1 MGDRYDRK
9 ARGGWRHP
17 GLKSLR
23 PPSEI
28 ITWGLSMPAPA
39 GIGHNQGPPLEEPA
53 ADAFVRYRWRKA
65 HQEVW
70 KNPSLSILRMR
81 VARAEAA
88 GLTYRE
94 YMLELLDSGRHL
106 TAEDVA
112 ARRAGTAAPA
122 KPAASRTPPKPQPLG
137 GDAARPPS
145 QPSSDKSQARRK
157 APKPKPL

>member
-9 ARGGWRHP
+9 SRGGWRHP

-28 ITWGLSMPAPA
+28 ITWGLSAPA
-39 GIGHNQGPPLEEPA
+39 RIGHNQGPPLDEPVV
-53 ADAFVRYRWRKA
+53 DAFVRFRWRKA
-65 HQEVW
+65 HKEAW

-88 GLTYRE
+88 GVTYRE

-106 TAEDVA
+106 QAEDVA
-112 ARRAGTAAPA
+112 KRRAT
-122 KPAASRTPPKPQPLG
+122 PKPQPLG
-137 GDAARPPS
+137 ASTSTAPGPAAP
-145 QPSSDKSQARRK
+145 RK
-157 APKPKPL
+157 PRKPKPL